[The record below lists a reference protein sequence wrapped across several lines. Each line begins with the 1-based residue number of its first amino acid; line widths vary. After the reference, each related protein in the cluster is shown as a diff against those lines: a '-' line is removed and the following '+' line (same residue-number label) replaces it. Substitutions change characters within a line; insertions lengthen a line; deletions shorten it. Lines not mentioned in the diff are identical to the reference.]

1 LNTFYKQKFNENHS
15 VTFINHPLPLSLDV
29 QVKFEFESQSDKSN
43 YVPKLDEFQYNLMGF
58 EIAAEL
64 GCEIM
69 FVAGFYILFQILE
82 RVSKSKHLQF
92 VSGVNVVV
100 FWGTSFLCDMVI
112 HLLAMIAVLITLA
125 ALQEDGFKTPDEL
138 GESAR

>member
-1 LNTFYKQKFNENHS
+1 
-15 VTFINHPLPLSLDV
+15 LDV